1 MAVIVKRVPEI
12 GDAMINTPN
21 GFRFVGNDATSE
33 FFADNPTVGVVF
45 YVRGRN
51 GLLTPGDIG
60 TFKWSDVADFE
71 ITKIPDTSGTLA
83 VTLQGVAVGDF
94 EYTRAE
100 GTLEEFVSQLNLWL
114 ATNAAKWEAYM
125 YNGKAYLQLSDY
137 TAYSNTNTITGCTLV
152 KLIGSELA
160 SETVSSSSNHVRQ
173 FTTYNGMCRQRL
185 EEWAT
190 NNTDKN
196 CNPTTRMNGTTQLFS
211 TFPVS
216 KTYYDGELGDG
227 LRENHAT
234 YQEYLDATMTL
245 PFEMNR
251 GIMQYR
257 DGKRNTELLIAKR
270 LLKRGEEVCPYTAAL
285 KASQYDSGMDG
296 YRAGDYWLPSMHE
309 LAILM
314 RDITTGT
321 TKGDDVINTQLKK
334 AGLGAISSTSNGW
347 SSSRCY
353 TDSAWGY
360 HGYGIPNGSRSFC
373 YGYGVAPVSAF
384 KI

>member
-33 FFADNPTVGVVF
+33 FFADNPAVGVVF

-60 TFKWSDVADFE
+60 TYKWSDVADFE
-71 ITKIPDTSGTLA
+71 ITKIPDASGTLA
-83 VTLQGVAVGDF
+83 VTLQGASVGDF
-94 EYTRAE
+94 EYTRTE
-100 GTLEEFVSQLNLWL
+100 GTLDEFVSQLNTWL

-137 TAYSNTNTITGCTLV
+137 TAYSSTNTISGCTLV

-160 SETVSSSSNHVRQ
+160 SETVSSNSNHIRQ
-173 FTTYNGMCRQRL
+173 FATYNGMCRQRL

-227 LRENHAT
+227 LRENYAT

-321 TKGDDVINTQLKK
+321 TKGDDVINAQLKK
-334 AGLGAISSTSNGW
+334 AGLGAISSTSHRW
-347 SSSRCY
+347 SSSRCNTNY
-353 TDSAWGY
+353 AWNCN
-360 HGYGIPNGSRSFC
+360 GYGITNNYYFY
-373 YGYGVAPVSAF
+373 YGFRVAPVSAF

>member
-334 AGLGAISSTSNGW
+334 AGLGAISSTSNRW
-347 SSSRCY
+347 SSSRCN
-353 TDSAWGY
+353 TVSAWSY
-360 HGYGIPNGSRSFC
+360 HGLGITYSYYFYVGCR
-373 YGYGVAPVSAF
+373 VAPVSAF

>member
-1 MAVIVKRVPEI
+1 MSVIIKRVPEI
-12 GDAMINTPN
+12 GDALINTPN
-21 GFRFVGNDATSE
+21 GYRFVGSDATSE
-33 FFADNPTVGVVF
+33 FFGDNPIAGVVF

-60 TFKWSDVADFE
+60 TYKWSDVADFE

-334 AGLGAISSTSNGW
+334 AGLGAISSISNRW
-347 SSSRCY
+347 SSSRC
-353 TDSAWGY
+353 SAYEAWRCNGF
-360 HGYGIPNGSRSFC
+360 GITGSHYFYYECR
-373 YGYGVAPVSAF
+373 VAPVGAF

>member
-1 MAVIVKRVPEI
+1 M
-12 GDAMINTPN
+12 
-21 GFRFVGNDATSE
+21 
-33 FFADNPTVGVVF
+33 
-45 YVRGRN
+45 
-51 GLLTPGDIG
+51 
-60 TFKWSDVADFE
+60 
-71 ITKIPDTSGTLA
+71 
-83 VTLQGVAVGDF
+83 
-94 EYTRAE
+94 
-100 GTLEEFVSQLNLWL
+100 
-114 ATNAAKWEAYM
+114 
-125 YNGKAYLQLSDY
+125 QLSDY
-137 TAYSNTNTITGCTLV
+137 TAYSSTNTITGCTLV

-160 SETVSSSSNHVRQ
+160 SETVSSNSNHVRQ
-173 FTTYNGMCRQRL
+173 FATYNGMCRQRL

-245 PFEMNR
+245 PFEINR

-257 DGKRNTELLIAKR
+257 DGRKNTELLIAKR

-334 AGLGAISSTSNGW
+334 AGLLALSSTSNRW
-347 SSSRCY
+347 SSSRFS
-353 TDSAWGY
+353 TNGAWGY
-360 HGYGIPNGSRSFC
+360 NGGGFSNVSGFYSGCR
-373 YGYGVAPVSAF
+373 VAPVSAF

>member
-1 MAVIVKRVPEI
+1 MSVIIKRVPEI
-12 GDAMINTPN
+12 GDAMIDTPN
-21 GFRFVGNDATSE
+21 GYRFVGSDATSE
-33 FFADNPTVGVVF
+33 FFGDNPIAGVVF

-60 TFKWSDVADFE
+60 TYKWSDVADFE
-71 ITKIPDTSGTLA
+71 ITKIPDASGTLA
-83 VTLQGVAVGDF
+83 VTLQGVAVGNF
-94 EYTRAE
+94 VYTRTE
-100 GTLEEFVSQLNLWL
+100 GTLEEFVSQLNAWL

-334 AGLGAISSTSNGW
+334 AGLGAITTPSYRW
-347 SSSRCY
+347 SSSRC
-353 TDSAWGY
+353 DANAAWNYAG
-360 HGYGIPNGSRSFC
+360 GGITSSSYFC
-373 YGYGVAPVSAF
+373 SGFRVAPVSAF

>member
-21 GFRFVGNDATSE
+21 GFRFVGSDATSE

-60 TFKWSDVADFE
+60 SFKWSDVADFE
-71 ITKIPDTSGTLA
+71 ITKIPDVSGTLA
-83 VTLQGVAVGDF
+83 VTLQGVSVGDF
-94 EYTRAE
+94 VYTRTE
-100 GTLEEFVSQLNLWL
+100 GTLDEFVSQLNTWL
-114 ATNAAKWEAYM
+114 KTNAARWEAYM

-137 TAYSNTNTITGCTLV
+137 TAYSSTNTITGCTLV

-160 SETVSSSSNHVRQ
+160 NETVSSNSNHIRQ
-173 FTTYNGMCRQRL
+173 FIAYNGMCRQRL

-196 CNPTTRMNGTTQLFS
+196 CNPTTRMNGTTQLFE
-211 TFPVS
+211 TLPVS

-227 LRENHAT
+227 LRENYAT

-257 DGKRNTELLIAKR
+257 DGRKNTDLLVAKR
-270 LLKRGEEVCPYTAAL
+270 LLKRGEEICPYTAAL
-285 KASQYDSGMDG
+285 KASQFDSGIDG
-296 YRAGDYWLPSMHE
+296 YKSGDYWLPSMHE

-321 TKGDDVINTQLKK
+321 TKGDDVINAQLKK
-334 AGLGAISSTSNGW
+334 AGLGEISSTSGRW
-347 SSSRCY
+347 SSSRY
-353 TDSAWGY
+353 HTSVAWNFSGNGIAGGDY
-360 HGYGIPNGSRSFC
+360 FYYGCR
-373 YGYGVAPVSAF
+373 VAPVSAF

>member
-21 GFRFVGNDATSE
+21 GFRFVGSDATSE

-71 ITKIPDTSGTLA
+71 ITKIPDASGTLA

-94 EYTRAE
+94 EYTRTE
-100 GTLEEFVSQLNLWL
+100 GTLDEFVSQLNTWL

-137 TAYSNTNTITGCTLV
+137 TAYSSTNTITGCTLV
-152 KLIGSELA
+152 KLVGSELA
-160 SETVSSSSNHVRQ
+160 NETVPSASNHVRQ
-173 FTTYNGMCRQRL
+173 FTAYNGICRQRL
-185 EEWAT
+185 EEWAK

-196 CNPTTRMNGTTQLFS
+196 CNPTTRMNGTTQLFQ

-216 KTYYDGELGDG
+216 QTYFDGELGDG
-227 LRENHAT
+227 LRENFAT
-234 YQEYLDATMTL
+234 YQDYMDACMLL
-245 PFEMNR
+245 PFELNR

-257 DGKRNTELLIAKR
+257 DGKKNTERLIAKR
-270 LLKRGEEVCPYTAAL
+270 LLKRGKEICPYTAAL
-285 KASQYDSGMDG
+285 KAAEYDSGVEG
-296 YRAGDYWLPSMHE
+296 YRAGDFWLPSIHE
-309 LAILM
+309 LSLMM

-321 TKGDDVINTQLKK
+321 SKGNDIVNAQLARAGKNT
-334 AGLGAISSTSNGW
+334 ISSTSDRW
-347 SSSRCY
+347 SSSRL
-353 TDSAWGY
+353 SNSNAWHAVNYGISGDRGFY
-360 HGYGIPNGSRSFC
+360 HGLR
-373 YGYGVAPVSAF
+373 VAPVSAF
-384 KI
+384 RF

>member
-334 AGLGAISSTSNGW
+334 AGLGAIDSTSSRW
-347 SSSRCY
+347 SSSRFNPNV
-353 TDSAWGY
+353 AWLY
-360 HGYGIPNGSRSFC
+360 YGYGITNISNFC
-373 YGYGVAPVSAF
+373 SGCRVAPVSAF

>member
-1 MAVIVKRVPEI
+1 
-12 GDAMINTPN
+12 
-21 GFRFVGNDATSE
+21 
-33 FFADNPTVGVVF
+33 
-45 YVRGRN
+45 
-51 GLLTPGDIG
+51 
-60 TFKWSDVADFE
+60 
-71 ITKIPDTSGTLA
+71 
-83 VTLQGVAVGDF
+83 
-94 EYTRAE
+94 
-100 GTLEEFVSQLNLWL
+100 
-114 ATNAAKWEAYM
+114 M

-137 TAYSNTNTITGCTLV
+137 TAYSSTNTITGCTLV

-285 KASQYDSGMDG
+285 KASQYDSGIDG

-334 AGLGAISSTSNGW
+334 AGLGAISSTSSRC
-347 SSSRCY
+347 SSSRC
-353 TDSAWGY
+353 SANHAWS
-360 HGYGIPNGSRSFC
+360 YGGLGITYYDYFYSGC
-373 YGYGVAPVSAF
+373 GVAPVSAF

>member
-1 MAVIVKRVPEI
+1 MSVIIKRVPEI
-12 GDAMINTPN
+12 GDAMIDTPN
-21 GFRFVGNDATSE
+21 GYRFVGSDATSE
-33 FFADNPTVGVVF
+33 FFGDNPIAGVVF

-60 TFKWSDVADFE
+60 TYKWSDVADFE
-71 ITKIPDTSGTLA
+71 ITKIPDASGTLA

-190 NNTDKN
+190 NSTDKN

-227 LRENHAT
+227 LRENYAT
-234 YQEYLDATMTL
+234 YQDYLDATMTL

-321 TKGDDVINTQLKK
+321 TKGDDLINAQLKK
-334 AGLGAISSTSNGW
+334 AGLGAINSTSHRW
-347 SSSRCY
+347 SSSRFL
-353 TDSAWGY
+353 TGRAWY
-360 HGYGIPNGSRSFC
+360 C
-373 YGYGVAPVSAF
+373 YGLGITSSNLFCFGGRVAPVSAF

>member
-1 MAVIVKRVPEI
+1 MSVIIKRVPEI
-12 GDAMINTPN
+12 GDAMIDTPN
-21 GFRFVGNDATSE
+21 GYRFVGSDATSE
-33 FFADNPTVGVVF
+33 FFGDNPIAGVVF

-60 TFKWSDVADFE
+60 TYKWSDVSDFE
-71 ITKIPDTSGTLA
+71 ITKIPDASGTLA

-94 EYTRAE
+94 EYTRTE
-100 GTLEEFVSQLNLWL
+100 GTLEEFVLQLNTWL

-137 TAYSNTNTITGCTLV
+137 TAYSSTNTITGCTLV
-152 KLIGSELA
+152 QLIGSELA

-196 CNPTTRMNGTTQLFS
+196 CNPTTRMNGTTRLFS

-227 LRENHAT
+227 LRENYAT
-234 YQEYLDATMTL
+234 YQDYLDATMTL

-257 DGKRNTELLIAKR
+257 NGKRNTELLIAKR

-285 KASQYDSGMDG
+285 KASQYDSGIDG

-321 TKGDDVINTQLKK
+321 TKGDDVINAQLKK
-334 AGLGAISSTSNGW
+334 AGLGAISSASDRW
-347 SSSRCY
+347 SSSRC
-353 TDSAWGY
+353 TASNAWDY
-360 HGYGIPNGSRSFC
+360 SGYGFTRYYSFC
-373 YGYGVAPVSAF
+373 LGCRVAPVSAF

>member
-1 MAVIVKRVPEI
+1 MAVIIKRVPEI
-12 GDAMINTPN
+12 GDAKINTTN

-160 SETVSSSSNHVRQ
+160 SETVSSSSHHVRQ
-173 FTTYNGMCRQRL
+173 VTT
-185 EEWAT
+185 
-190 NNTDKN
+190 
-196 CNPTTRMNGTTQLFS
+196 
-211 TFPVS
+211 
-216 KTYYDGELGDG
+216 
-227 LRENHAT
+227 
-234 YQEYLDATMTL
+234 
-245 PFEMNR
+245 
-251 GIMQYR
+251 
-257 DGKRNTELLIAKR
+257 
-270 LLKRGEEVCPYTAAL
+270 
-285 KASQYDSGMDG
+285 
-296 YRAGDYWLPSMHE
+296 
-309 LAILM
+309 
-314 RDITTGT
+314 
-321 TKGDDVINTQLKK
+321 
-334 AGLGAISSTSNGW
+334 
-347 SSSRCY
+347 
-353 TDSAWGY
+353 
-360 HGYGIPNGSRSFC
+360 
-373 YGYGVAPVSAF
+373 
-384 KI
+384 

>member
-1 MAVIVKRVPEI
+1 MSVIIKRVPEI
-12 GDAMINTPN
+12 GDAMIDTPN
-21 GFRFVGNDATSE
+21 GYRFVGSDATSE
-33 FFADNPTVGVVF
+33 FFGDNPIAGVVF

-60 TFKWSDVADFE
+60 TYKWSDVADFE
-71 ITKIPDTSGTLA
+71 ITKIPDASGTLA

-94 EYTRAE
+94 EYTRTE
-100 GTLEEFVSQLNLWL
+100 GTLEEFVLQLNLWL

-137 TAYSNTNTITGCTLV
+137 TAYSSTNTITGCTLV

-227 LRENHAT
+227 LRENYAT

-245 PFEMNR
+245 PFEINR

-257 DGKRNTELLIAKR
+257 DGRKNTELLIAKR

-334 AGLGAISSTSNGW
+334 AGLGAISSTSVRW
-347 SSSRCY
+347 SSSRCGAS
-353 TDSAWGY
+353 SAWHYG
-360 HGYGIPNGSRSFC
+360 GYGITDNYTFYDGCR
-373 YGYGVAPVSAF
+373 VAPVSAF

>member
-21 GFRFVGNDATSE
+21 GFRFVGSDTTSE

-173 FTTYNGMCRQRL
+173 FTTCNGMCRQRL

-334 AGLGAISSTSNGW
+334 AGLGAISSTSGRW
-347 SSSRCY
+347 SSSRCS
-353 TDSAWGY
+353 TGGAWSY
-360 HGYGIPNGSRSFC
+360 LGYGITSGSYF
-373 YGYGVAPVSAF
+373 YGGYRVAPVSAF

>member
-94 EYTRAE
+94 EYTRTE
-100 GTLEEFVSQLNLWL
+100 GTLDEFVSQLNTWL
-114 ATNAAKWEAYM
+114 EANAAKWEAYM

-137 TAYSNTNTITGCTLV
+137 TAYSSTNTITGCTLV

-160 SETVSSSSNHVRQ
+160 SETVSSNSNHVRQ

-227 LRENHAT
+227 LRENYAT

-245 PFEMNR
+245 PFEINR

-257 DGKRNTELLIAKR
+257 DGRKNTELLIAKR

-334 AGLGAISSTSNGW
+334 AGLGAINSTSGRW
-347 SSSRCY
+347 SSSRY
-353 TDSAWGY
+353 HTVGAWYY
-360 HGYGIPNGSRSFC
+360 HGYGITANSYFY
-373 YGYGVAPVSAF
+373 YGYRVALVSAF

>member
-21 GFRFVGNDATSE
+21 GFRFVGSDATSE
-33 FFADNPTVGVVF
+33 FFGDNPIAGVVF

-60 TFKWSDVADFE
+60 TYKWSDVADFE
-71 ITKIPDTSGTLA
+71 IIKIPDASGTLA

-94 EYTRAE
+94 EYTRTE
-100 GTLEEFVSQLNLWL
+100 GTLDEFASQLNTWL

-160 SETVSSSSNHVRQ
+160 SETVSSNSNHIRH
-173 FTTYNGMCRQRL
+173 FSTYNGMCRQRL

-227 LRENHAT
+227 LRENYAT

-321 TKGDDVINTQLKK
+321 TKGDDVINAQLKK
-334 AGLGAISSTSNGW
+334 AGLGAISSTSNRW
-347 SSSRCY
+347 SSSRCV
-353 TDSAWGY
+353 TSGAWSC
-360 HGYGIPNGSRSFC
+360 YGSGLANSIYFC
-373 YGYGVAPVSAF
+373 YGYRVAPVSAF

>member
-21 GFRFVGNDATSE
+21 GFRFVGGDATSE

-94 EYTRAE
+94 EYTRTE
-100 GTLEEFVSQLNLWL
+100 GTLDEFVSQLNTWL
-114 ATNAAKWEAYM
+114 ATNASKWEAYM

-137 TAYSNTNTITGCTLV
+137 TAYSSTNTITGCTLV

-160 SETVSSSSNHVRQ
+160 SETVSSNSNHVRQ
-173 FTTYNGMCRQRL
+173 FTNYNGMCRQRL
-185 EEWAT
+185 EEWAI

-227 LRENHAT
+227 LRENYAT
-234 YQEYLDATMTL
+234 YQDYLDATMTL

-257 DGKRNTELLIAKR
+257 DGKRNTELLTAKR
-270 LLKRGEEVCPYTAAL
+270 LLKRGQEVCPYTAAL

-321 TKGDDVINTQLKK
+321 TKGDDVINAQLKK
-334 AGLGAISSTSNGW
+334 AGLGAISSTSSGW
-347 SSSRCY
+347 SSSRY
-353 TDSAWGY
+353 GTYYAWYYRGLGIASDSY
-360 HGYGIPNGSRSFC
+360 FC
-373 YGYGVAPVSAF
+373 YGCRVAPVSAF

>member
-1 MAVIVKRVPEI
+1 MSVIIKRVPEI
-12 GDAMINTPN
+12 GDAMIDTPN
-21 GFRFVGNDATSE
+21 GYRFVGSDATSE
-33 FFADNPTVGVVF
+33 FFGDNPIAGVVF

-60 TFKWSDVADFE
+60 TYKWSDVADFE
-71 ITKIPDTSGTLA
+71 ITKIPDASGTLA

-94 EYTRAE
+94 EYTRTE
-100 GTLEEFVSQLNLWL
+100 GTLEEFVLQLNTWL
-114 ATNAAKWEAYM
+114 KTNAAKWEAYM

-137 TAYSNTNTITGCTLV
+137 TAYSSTNTITGCTLV

-196 CNPTTRMNGTTQLFS
+196 ANPTTRMNGTTQLFT

-227 LRENHAT
+227 LRENYAT
-234 YQEYLDATMTL
+234 YQDYLDATMTL

-257 DGKRNTELLIAKR
+257 DGKRNTELLVAKR

-321 TKGDDVINTQLKK
+321 TKGDDVINAQLKK
-334 AGLGAISSTSNGW
+334 AGLGAISSASDRW
-347 SSSRCY
+347 SSSRCG
-353 TDSAWGY
+353 TNTAWY
-360 HGYGIPNGSRSFC
+360 Y
-373 YGYGVAPVSAF
+373 YGYGFTSSYYFYGGCRVAPVSAF

>member
-137 TAYSNTNTITGCTLV
+137 TAYSNKNTITGCTLV

-334 AGLGAISSTSNGW
+334 AGLGAISSTSDGW
-347 SSSRCY
+347 SSSRCTTY
-353 TDSAWGY
+353 GAWRCSGHGITYDSYFYSGY
-360 HGYGIPNGSRSFC
+360 R
-373 YGYGVAPVSAF
+373 VAPVSAF

>member
-1 MAVIVKRVPEI
+1 MSVILKKVPVV
-12 GDAMINTPN
+12 GDAMIHTSK
-21 GFRFVGNDATSE
+21 GYRFVGSDATSE
-33 FFADNPTVGVVF
+33 FFADNPIAGVVF
-45 YVRGRN
+45 YVCGN
-51 GLLTPGDIG
+51 QGLITPGDIG
-60 TFKWSDVADFE
+60 IYKWSDVVDFE

-227 LRENHAT
+227 LRENYAT

-334 AGLGAISSTSNGW
+334 AGLGAISSTSDRW
-347 SSSRCY
+347 SSSRY
-353 TDSAWGY
+353 STNYAW
-360 HGYGIPNGSRSFC
+360 FC
-373 YGYGVAPVSAF
+373 YGHGIAHSYHFYIGYRVAPVSAF

>member
-21 GFRFVGNDATSE
+21 GFRFVGSDATSE

-60 TFKWSDVADFE
+60 TFKWSDVVDFE

-94 EYTRAE
+94 EYTRTE
-100 GTLEEFVSQLNLWL
+100 GTLDEFVSQLNTWL

-137 TAYSNTNTITGCTLV
+137 TAYSSTNTITGCTLV

-216 KTYYDGELGDG
+216 KIYYDGELGDG
-227 LRENHAT
+227 LRENYAT
-234 YQEYLDATMTL
+234 YQDYLDATMTL
-245 PFEMNR
+245 PFELNR

-321 TKGDDVINTQLKK
+321 TKGDDVINAQLKK
-334 AGLGAISSTSNGW
+334 AGLGAISSTSNRW
-347 SSSRCY
+347 SSSRY
-353 TDSAWGY
+353 SSSHAWRYSGHGIANISGFY
-360 HGYGIPNGSRSFC
+360 HGFR
-373 YGYGVAPVSAF
+373 VAPVSAF

>member
-1 MAVIVKRVPEI
+1 MSVIIKRVPEI
-12 GDAMINTPN
+12 GDAMIDTPN
-21 GFRFVGNDATSE
+21 GYRFVGSDATSE
-33 FFADNPTVGVVF
+33 FFGDNPIAGVVF

-60 TFKWSDVADFE
+60 TYKWSDVADFE
-71 ITKIPDTSGTLA
+71 ITKIPDASGTLA

-94 EYTRAE
+94 EYTRTE
-100 GTLEEFVSQLNLWL
+100 GTLEEFVLQLNLWL

-125 YNGKAYLQLSDY
+125 YNGRAYLQLSDY
-137 TAYSNTNTITGCTLV
+137 TAYSSTNTITGCTLV

-160 SETVSSSSNHVRQ
+160 SETVSSNSNHVRQ

-190 NNTDKN
+190 NNTDRN
-196 CNPTTRMNGTTQLFS
+196 ANPTTRMNGTTQLF
-211 TFPVS
+211 TTYPVS

-227 LRENHAT
+227 LRENYAT

-257 DGKRNTELLIAKR
+257 DGRKNTELLIAKR

-334 AGLGAISSTSNGW
+334 AGLGAINSASYRW
-347 SSSRCY
+347 ASSRCN
-353 TDSAWGY
+353 TNNAWD
-360 HGYGIPNGSRSFC
+360 C
-373 YGYGVAPVSAF
+373 YGHGITGYNGFYSGCGVAPVSAF

>member
-137 TAYSNTNTITGCTLV
+137 TAYSNKNTITGCTLV

-160 SETVSSSSNHVRQ
+160 SETVPSSSNHVRQ

-334 AGLGAISSTSNGW
+334 AGLGAISSTSGRW
-347 SSSRCY
+347 SSSRY
-353 TDSAWGY
+353 NASVAWLY
-360 HGYGIPNGSRSFC
+360 SGYGFSDNNFF
-373 YGYGVAPVSAF
+373 YTGYRVAPVSAF